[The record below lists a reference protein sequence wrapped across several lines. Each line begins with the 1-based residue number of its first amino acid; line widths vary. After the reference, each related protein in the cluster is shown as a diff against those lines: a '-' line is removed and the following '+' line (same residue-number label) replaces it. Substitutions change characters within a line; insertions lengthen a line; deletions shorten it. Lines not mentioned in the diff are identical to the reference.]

1 MSDTLALAGRL
12 QLESDDALVWLL
24 TARHLAR
31 RDLRDFFDLADALL
45 TPDSI
50 QDALSKLDR
59 PTLAALAAGD
69 TPVSTASSALTGAV
83 ALMLAHDVEAQ
94 VTPYD
99 SVVAVLDSWPNLGLP
114 SVAELSSVTA
124 PEVPAPSS
132 TEQRAVVDRVSA
144 ERALATT
151 VAVTELVI
159 ALETTPARELAK
171 GGVAVPDA
179 KRLSAATG
187 LAADDVN
194 AIIRLARLAGL
205 AQRDGLSWHATAHAR
220 RWVMLPLAERWGQL
234 AAAWLQALP
243 TEIAG
248 VLRGMN
254 DSYWAQ
260 NVVDYLR
267 WLYPAGGEALL
278 SETNHLLDDAD
289 RLGITGADT
298 TTAMNRTSAAGNA
311 LLVDGEAAAVQTM
324 RHELPPEVST
334 VYLQHDLTVVAP
346 GPLRPDLDATLRAMT
361 QIESHQVAS
370 SYRFSSGSIA
380 KALGAGYSAESI
392 RAFLAE
398 ISVTGIPQPL
408 EYLIAE
414 SSARYGLLRAG
425 RIVAESGEQAG
436 SYVRSDDRSLL
447 HTVAVD
453 QSLSSLGL
461 VFVNPLRLVSRFEL
475 ETVYWMLVDARYPV
489 IAEAES
495 GHPTTLTRSQP
506 APPAPAQPTH
516 TVAELVNRLR
526 GSGVQ
531 GNADTE
537 EAWLVRQ
544 LDAAVKNKSTV
555 LVTVT
560 MPNGTEVVFPMVPTS
575 VASGRMRGTDQK
587 AGVERTLP
595 LASITQV
602 AAASS
607 VS

>member
-24 TARHLAR
+24 SARHLAR

-69 TPVSTASSALTGAV
+69 TPASTASSALTGAV
-83 ALMLAHDVEAQ
+83 ALMLAHVVDARVA
-94 VTPYD
+94 PYD
-99 SVVAVLDSWPNLGLP
+99 SVVSVLDSWPKLGLP
-114 SVAELSSVTA
+114 SVAELSSVSA

-187 LAADDVN
+187 LAADEVN

-205 AQRDGLSWHATAHAR
+205 AQRDGLSWHGTAHAR

-234 AAAWLQALP
+234 AAAWLHALP

-278 SETNHLLDDAD
+278 SETHHLLDDAD

-298 TTAMNRTSAAGNA
+298 ETAMNRTSAAGNA
-311 LLVDGEAAAVQTM
+311 LLVDGEAAAVEIM
-324 RHELPPEVST
+324 RRELPPEVST

-392 RAFLAE
+392 RSFLAE

-436 SYVRSDDRSLL
+436 SYIRSDDRSLL

-475 ETVYWMLVDARYPV
+475 ETVYWMLADARYPV